1 MQLIKYAL
9 LIATLI
15 SLPAFAA
22 TLSVKN
28 MTPIKVRVLVHCIW
42 PAPDTNT
49 VVDAWSTVSTGAWG
63 VFTKL
68 RVLYEG
74 DPYISQN
81 GTHVSKGYEL
91 VWLFPTGNL
100 QSIPQSLLL
109 LTKPVT
115 CQYHGSKKRKIF

>member
-91 VWLFPTGNL
+91 VSAVSNGKSAIDTTVTLTADQASNV
-100 QSIPQSLLL
+100 SISW
-109 LTKPVT
+109 
-115 CQYHGSKKRKIF
+115 